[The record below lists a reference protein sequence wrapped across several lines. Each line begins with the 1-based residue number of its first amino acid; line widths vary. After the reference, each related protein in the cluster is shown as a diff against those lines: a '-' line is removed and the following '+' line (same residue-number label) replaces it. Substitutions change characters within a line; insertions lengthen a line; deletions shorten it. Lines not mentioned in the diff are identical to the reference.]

1 MYKILLTTHGNMC
14 TGMLDTIKLIIPSVE
29 NVTVIPFYT
38 EEADSEPEKELD
50 AWLAGIEEDDVA
62 LIATDILWGSVNQK
76 VHLKT
81 YGRSNIHV
89 VTGVNLPLMLEL
101 IALDEDSFRENEN
114 VVSETVKESKD
125 YIVYMQEYQIE
136 SSDMDE

>member
-14 TGMLDTIKLIIPSVE
+14 TGMLDTIKLIIPSIE

-38 EEADSEPEKELD
+38 EEPGSEPEKELD
-50 AWLAGIEEDDVA
+50 TWLAGLREEDVA
-62 LIATDILWGSVNQK
+62 VIATDILWGSVNQK
-76 VHLKT
+76 IHLKT
-81 YGRSNIHV
+81 YGKNNIHV

-101 IALDEDSFRENEN
+101 IALDEDSIRKDANAI
-114 VVSETVKESKD
+114 SETVKECRD